1 MTENKKKQYEYLKE
15 QDNNHQLCVM
25 QYPKM
30 HLQLQNIIKSLKHD
44 LQVLSLKREE
54 RITKLKMQNMRMKK
68 RIKDIKNQFY
78 VNQVLDSLQLKKLTV
93 TSNNALKDLRRIIQ
107 KNSIIFEIIRICSP
121 LEPILFNT
129 EKQFVQS
136 VECSEFLQNIVRYY
150 AKGKNLIIF

>member
-93 TSNNALKDLRRIIQ
+93 TSNNALKVKI
-107 KNSIIFEIIRICSP
+107 NIFLHHS
-121 LEPILFNT
+121 
-129 EKQFVQS
+129 
-136 VECSEFLQNIVRYY
+136 
-150 AKGKNLIIF
+150 